1 MVVELGREPFELHLF
16 QKSFIQGG
24 QIQCCYNHD
33 MKTTTMMKVIK
44 EEQHS
49 QKVQRSQAGEGV
61 RLYALNL
68 VRVDQ
73 QQLERSVG
81 QSIIYYMYYTHI
93 YHTL

>member
-1 MVVELGREPFELHLF
+1 MGREPFELHLF

-44 EEQHS
+44 EEHS

-61 RLYALNL
+61 RLYALDL
-68 VRVDQ
+68 VCVDQ
-73 QQLERSVG
+73 QQLERSVS
-81 QSIIYYMYYTHI
+81 QSIIYYMYYI
-93 YHTL
+93 YHML